1 MNNAA
6 IIPPT
11 KRSRGR
17 PRKNV
22 NLANFSKFP
31 SRPSY
36 APKRKFTDSASDEI
50 EIIGYNGFENS
61 NGKKPKVD
69 ENSIQP
75 TRSQPPR
82 RARFTESYGAAGVD
96 VVVISDDE
104 QNDDSESESDS
115 DCGPIPSPVI
125 KVRSREELEAWE
137 SNVETLKKTL
147 NDEEMKL
154 VLLMKLRESQK
165 TKDPKRESNGSP
177 LTTMSGQVSQKPITL
192 KGGVQIQLLP
202 SKQLL
207 TNKYAAFK
215 KESKQEVASKNN
227 SQPRNLPSFKPIQP
241 AYKPIAPDSNH
252 NVASHAVEKLNSNHV
267 HKYPLLKNL
276 SNQITITPVPAMP
289 SPSTS
294 VKQQEEKLDLETVQQ
309 RQAAAKLAL
318 RKDLEQTLLQIP
330 LPKPP
335 PLKINFFPNA
345 NSIEF
350 LCLMGL
356 DYVVDFLT
364 KSKKNSLQKEPLTCA
379 QCSTDFTCVWKWQEI
394 DKNGKKVYDV
404 FCEACIT
411 SYTRKTLKAQ
421 HTNSLKSAFLRAL
434 QKEKDIDRLSVTLP
448 KSHSSSRETP
458 RPSSR
463 VPAPAHQMNHSSSAF
478 SIPKPGTTLSYIPK
492 AAPGL
497 NHAAL
502 AQLSKLGP
510 QYQSLLQA
518 QAQQF
523 LSTGVPLHPSVISF
537 SPFMTPTSNHNRGK
551 STSSQNDGRRQ
562 HYRSDRVQS
571 PSIPQAS
578 SSWKA

>member
-1 MNNAA
+1 MSNAA
-6 IIPPT
+6 IIPSS

-17 PRKNV
+17 PRKNAS
-22 NLANFSKFP
+22 LPNFSKF
-31 SRPSY
+31 STRPNYTS
-36 APKRKFTDSASDEI
+36 KRKSTDSPSDEI
-50 EIIGYNGFENS
+50 EIIGFNGFEDS
-61 NGKKPKVD
+61 DAKKPKVD

-115 DCGPIPSPVI
+115 DCGPIPSPDI
-125 KVRSREELEAWE
+125 KVRSKEELEAWE

-154 VLLMKLRESQK
+154 VLLKKLRESQK
-165 TKDPKRESNGSP
+165 TKDPKRESGSP
-177 LTTMSGQVSQKPITL
+177 LPIASGQMPQKAITL
-192 KGGVQIQLLP
+192 KGGVQIQPLP

-207 TNKYAAFK
+207 NTKYISK
-215 KESKQEVASKNN
+215 RDIKQEMASKN
-227 SQPRNLPSFKPIQP
+227 STQPRNLPSFKPIQP
-241 AYKPIAPDSNH
+241 AYKPIAPDFNH
-252 NVASHAVEKLNSNHV
+252 NASHTVEKLNSNHL
-267 HKYPLLKNL
+267 HQYPLLKNL
-276 SNQITITPVPAMP
+276 SNQITITPVPP
-289 SPSTS
+289 TPTPSTS
-294 VKQQEEKLDLETVQQ
+294 VKQQQQQEEKLDLETVQQ

-318 RKDLEQTLLQIP
+318 RKELEKTLLQLP

-350 LCLMGL
+350 LCLLGL

-364 KSKKNSLQKEPLTCA
+364 KSKKNNLQKEPLTCA
-379 QCSTDFTCVWKWQEI
+379 QCSTDFTCVWKWKEV
-394 DKNGKKVYDV
+394 DKNGKKAYDA

-411 SYTRKTLKAQ
+411 SNTRKSLKAQ

-434 QKEKDIDRLSVTLP
+434 QKEKEIDRLSVTLP

-458 RPSSR
+458 RPTSR
-463 VPAPAHQMNHSSSAF
+463 VPAPAHQVTHSSSAF

-492 AAPGL
+492 MTPGL

-502 AQLSKLGP
+502 AQLSKLSP

-518 QAQQF
+518 QAQQ
-523 LSTGVPLHPSVISF
+523 LISSGVPLHPSVLTF
-537 SPFMTPTSNHNRGK
+537 SPFMTPTSNHSRGK
-551 STSSQNDGRRQ
+551 STSNQGDGRRQ